1 MYVCVCTFRF
11 CLFYS
16 FIIHLVGF
24 QKEVKA
30 NMYIEYVVLL
40 EIPCIS
46 FLKLF
51 NFEVIID

>member
-11 CLFYS
+11 CLFYF

-30 NMYIEYVVLL
+30 NKYIECVL
-40 EIPCIS
+40 
-46 FLKLF
+46 F
-51 NFEVIID
+51 